1 MPVDAAQLLAN
12 PAPQATTDSSMGI
25 SQCGEW
31 TLPDLPSDTLPLS
44 GSLSQP
50 TPSSCSQVPD

>member
-31 TLPDLPSDTLPLS
+31 TLPDLASDTLPSPGL
-44 GSLSQP
+44 
-50 TPSSCSQVPD
+50 